1 MIKLFSAGRYL
12 EAVENGEIY
21 ETEDSAYCLTAMIS
35 WSDNDAWEALETYI
49 GQGYYDDGLM
59 SVTDFA
65 RRIGCERTGRQIG
78 TESIYDYDADNLTAA
93 KEVGYVLESIYKG
106 TYVSQTASQRL
117 YDLMN
122 QQAYV
127 GKIPAGLPEGFE
139 SASKSG
145 ELSGIENDAA
155 IIKGPD
161 TDYVLVILS
170 SDFYYSDVAVEDIVE
185 ISAMCAH
192 YLNPSI
198 Q

>member
-1 MIKLFSAGRYL
+1 
-12 EAVENGEIY
+12 
-21 ETEDSAYCLTAMIS
+21 
-35 WSDNDAWEALETYI
+35 
-49 GQGYYDDGLM
+49 M
-59 SVTDFA
+59 S
-65 RRIGCERTGRQIG
+65 
-78 TESIYDYDADNLTAA
+78 
-93 KEVGYVLESIYKG
+93 
-106 TYVSQTASQRL
+106 
-117 YDLMN
+117 

-145 ELSGIENDAA
+145 ELPGIENDAA

-161 TDYVLVILS
+161 TDYVLVILAN
-170 SDFYYSDVAVEDIVE
+170 DFYYSDIAVEDIVE